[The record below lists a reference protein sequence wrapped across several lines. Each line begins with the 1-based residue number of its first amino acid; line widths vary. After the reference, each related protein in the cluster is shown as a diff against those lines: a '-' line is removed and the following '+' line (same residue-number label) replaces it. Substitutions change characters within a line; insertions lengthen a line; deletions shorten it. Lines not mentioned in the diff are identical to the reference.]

1 LTLVIG
7 EMWNPST
14 KLSARRPGSSV
25 TSFGK
30 REQKDL
36 TQGALGRKAGH
47 YSRSTIA
54 TVETGWGKCSLKLIR
69 GCDDALEAGGALVK
83 LYFAL
88 KEAKAPGKSA
98 RSNRAGQRPRPRF
111 EAHGRLARLPAP
123 LFEVMGEVHD
133 RAERAVRYGNPGEA
147 VLEEYERLVEQ
158 RALGYATEP
167 PGPFLH
173 DLLVEVDDVAA
184 LLDACRSPAAQRRL
198 LHVLAQLAA
207 LVSVVA
213 NDLGGLR
220 AASDWMRTARLA
232 AVETGDEN
240 LRAWTL
246 AREGFH
252 YLHYS
257 RPVSRALQ
265 LADAAESVIANSNG
279 PSAVMAPTVRA
290 RALARLG
297 IEPAALAA
305 LRQADEAF
313 ERVDTS
319 AAGIFG
325 WSFPQL
331 RFSAGKTLTN
341 LGATRLAL
349 QAQDEALSLFPPSE
363 ILDPALVRLDRAQA
377 LIRADDL
384 TEGCRLGEEV
394 LQGLPPGYQSPLL
407 ASWADDALRAI
418 PAERRGATDAEAFR
432 EARQH
437 VLEAE

>member
-1 LTLVIG
+1 MESFDEV
-7 EMWNPST
+7 ERQVAR
-14 KLSARRPGSSV
+14 KLGNELRRL
-25 TSFGK
+25 
-30 REQKDL
+30 RERKDL

-69 GCDDALEAGGALVK
+69 GCDDTLEAGGALVK
-83 LYFAL
+83 LYFEL
-88 KEAKAPGKSA
+88 KEAQARGKSA
-98 RSNRAGQRPRPRF
+98 RSNRAAEPQGPLEDHR
-111 EAHGRLARLPAP
+111 RLVRLPAP
-123 LFEVMGEVHD
+123 LFEAMGQVHD

-173 DLLVEVDDVAA
+173 DLLLEVDDVAT
-184 LLDACRSPAAQRRL
+184 LLDACRSPAPQQRL

-232 AVETGDEN
+232 AVETGDQN

-252 YLHYS
+252 YLHYN

-265 LADAAESVIANSNG
+265 LADAAESVVTKSNG
-279 PSAVMAPTVRA
+279 SAAVMAPTVRA

-297 IEPAALAA
+297 VEAAALDA

-313 ERVDTS
+313 GRVDNP
-319 AAGIFG
+319 AVGIFG
-325 WSFPQL
+325 WSFTQL
-331 RFSAGKTLTN
+331 RFSAGKALTN

-349 QAQDEALSLFPPSE
+349 QAQDDALGLFPSDE

-377 LIRADDL
+377 LIRAGDM

-394 LQGLPPGYQSPLL
+394 LRGLPPGYQSQLL

-418 PAERRGATDAEAFR
+418 PAEQRGDTDAEAVK
-432 EARQH
+432 EARRH
-437 VLEAE
+437 GLGSD

>member
-1 LTLVIG
+1 V
-7 EMWNPST
+7 ESFDEAERQVAR
-14 KLSARRPGSSV
+14 KLGSELRRL
-25 TSFGK
+25 
-30 REQKDL
+30 REHKDL
-36 TQGALGRKAGH
+36 TQGALARKAGH

-69 GCDDALEAGGALVK
+69 GCDDSLEAGGALVK
-83 LYFAL
+83 LYFEL
-88 KEAKAPGKSA
+88 KEAQARGKSA
-98 RSNRAGQRPRPRF
+98 RSNRTAQPQGPLEDHR
-111 EAHGRLARLPAP
+111 RLTQLQPP
-123 LFEVMGEVHD
+123 LFAAMGQVHD

-167 PGPFLH
+167 PGPFLQ
-173 DLLVEVDDVAA
+173 DLLPEVDDVAA

-213 NDLGGLR
+213 NDLGGLQP
-220 AASDWMRTARLA
+220 ASDWMRTARLA
-232 AVETGDEN
+232 AFETGDQN

-257 RPVSRALQ
+257 RPASRALQ
-265 LADAAESVIANSNG
+265 LADAAESAVANSNG
-279 PSAVMAPTVRA
+279 SAAVMAPTVRA

-313 ERVDTS
+313 ERVDNP
-319 AAGIFG
+319 AVGIFG
-325 WSFPQL
+325 WNLPQL

-349 QAQDEALSLFPPSE
+349 QAQDQALGLFPPNE

-377 LIRADDL
+377 LIRAGDL
-384 TEGCRLGEEV
+384 SEGCRLGEEI
-394 LQGLPPGYQSPLL
+394 LRGLPPGYQSPLL

-418 PAERRGATDAEAFR
+418 PAEQRGATDAEGFR
-432 EARQH
+432 QARQH
-437 VLEAE
+437 VLEAQ

>member
-1 LTLVIG
+1 VELFDEAERQAAGRLG
-7 EMWNPST
+7 SE
-14 KLSARRPGSSV
+14 LRRL
-25 TSFGK
+25 
-30 REQKDL
+30 REHEDL
-36 TQGALGRKAGH
+36 TQGALARKAGH

-54 TVETGWGKCSLKLIR
+54 TVETGWGKCSLKLIQ
-69 GCDDALEAGGALVK
+69 GCDETLDAGGALVK
-83 LYFAL
+83 LYFEL
-88 KEAKAPGKSA
+88 KAAQAQAKKA
-98 RSNRAGQRPRPRF
+98 RADRAAQPQRL
-111 EAHGRLARLPAP
+111 RLEDHDRHARLPTP
-123 LFEVMGEVHD
+123 LSEAMGQVHD

-147 VLEEYERLVEQ
+147 VLEEYERLVQQ

-173 DLLVEVDDVAA
+173 DLLLEVDDVVA
-184 LLDACRSPAAQRRL
+184 LLDDCRSPSAQQRL
-198 LHVLAQLAA
+198 LHVLGQLAA

-232 AVETGDEN
+232 AIETGDQS

-257 RPVSRALQ
+257 RPVGRALH
-265 LADAAESVIANSNG
+265 LAEAAECVIFNS
-279 PSAVMAPTVRA
+279 SSSAAVMAPTVRA

-297 IEPAALAA
+297 NEPAALDA

-313 ERVDTS
+313 ERVD
-319 AAGIFG
+319 APAVGIFG
-325 WSFPQL
+325 WSLPQL
-331 RFSAGKTLTN
+331 RLSAGKTLTN

-349 QAQDEALSLFPPSE
+349 QAQDEALALFPPDE

-377 LIRADDL
+377 LIRAGDL

-394 LQGLPPGYQSPLL
+394 LVGLPPGYQSPLL

-418 PAERRGATDAEAFR
+418 PADQLGATDGEAFR
-432 EARQH
+432 EARQR
-437 VLEAE
+437 LLDAE

>member
-1 LTLVIG
+1 
-7 EMWNPST
+7 
-14 KLSARRPGSSV
+14 
-25 TSFGK
+25 
-30 REQKDL
+30 
-36 TQGALGRKAGH
+36 
-47 YSRSTIA
+47 
-54 TVETGWGKCSLKLIR
+54 
-69 GCDDALEAGGALVK
+69 
-83 LYFAL
+83 
-88 KEAKAPGKSA
+88 
-98 RSNRAGQRPRPRF
+98 
-111 EAHGRLARLPAP
+111 
-123 LFEVMGEVHD
+123 VHD

-147 VLEEYERLVEQ
+147 VLEEYEWLVEQ

-173 DLLVEVDDVAA
+173 DLLLEVDDVAA
-184 LLDACRSPAAQRRL
+184 LLDACRSPAAQQRL

-220 AASDWMRTARLA
+220 AANDWMRTARLA
-232 AVETGDEN
+232 AVETGDQN

-252 YLHYS
+252 YLHYN

-265 LADAAESVIANSNG
+265 LADAAESAIADCKGSA
-279 PSAVMAPTVRA
+279 AVMAPTVRA

-297 IEPAALAA
+297 IQAAALDA

-313 ERVDTS
+313 DRVDNP
-319 AAGIFG
+319 AVGIFG

-331 RFSAGKTLTN
+331 RFSAGKALTN

-349 QAQDEALSLFPPSE
+349 QAQDEALALFPPNE

-377 LIRADDL
+377 LIRAGDM

-394 LQGLPPGYQSPLL
+394 LRGLPPGYQSPLL

-418 PAERRGATDAEAFR
+418 PAEQQVATNPEAFR

-437 VLEAE
+437 VLEAK

>member
-1 LTLVIG
+1 
-7 EMWNPST
+7 M
-14 KLSARRPGSSV
+14 
-25 TSFGK
+25 
-30 REQKDL
+30 EQ
-36 TQGALGRKAGH
+36 
-47 YSRSTIA
+47 
-54 TVETGWGKCSLKLIR
+54 
-69 GCDDALEAGGALVK
+69 
-83 LYFAL
+83 
-88 KEAKAPGKSA
+88 
-98 RSNRAGQRPRPRF
+98 
-111 EAHGRLARLPAP
+111 
-123 LFEVMGEVHD
+123 VHAQ
-133 RAERAVRYGNPGEA
+133 AERAVRYGNPGEA

-158 RALGYATEP
+158 RGLGYATEP
-167 PGPFLH
+167 PGPFLQ
-173 DLLVEVDDVAA
+173 DVLVDVDDVAV

-198 LHVLAQLAA
+198 LHVLGRLAA

-232 AVETGDEN
+232 AVETGDQN

-252 YLHYS
+252 YLHYT

-265 LADAAESVIANSNG
+265 LADAAESVIADCNG
-279 PSAVMAPTVRA
+279 SAAVMAPTVRA

-297 IEPAALAA
+297 IEPAALDA

-313 ERVDTS
+313 ERVDTP
-319 AAGIFG
+319 AVGIFG

-331 RFSAGKTLTN
+331 RLSAGKTLTN

-349 QAQDEALSLFPPSE
+349 QAQDEALALFPPNE

-377 LIRADDL
+377 LIRAGDL
-384 TEGCRLGEEV
+384 SGGCRLGEEV
-394 LQGLPPGYQSPLL
+394 LRGLPPGYQSPLL

-418 PAERRGATDAEAFR
+418 PAEQRESTDADAFR

-437 VLEAE
+437 VLEAEQPDAS

>member
-1 LTLVIG
+1 
-7 EMWNPST
+7 M
-14 KLSARRPGSSV
+14 
-25 TSFGK
+25 
-30 REQKDL
+30 
-36 TQGALGRKAGH
+36 
-47 YSRSTIA
+47 
-54 TVETGWGKCSLKLIR
+54 
-69 GCDDALEAGGALVK
+69 
-83 LYFAL
+83 
-88 KEAKAPGKSA
+88 
-98 RSNRAGQRPRPRF
+98 GQ
-111 EAHGRLARLPAP
+111 
-123 LFEVMGEVHD
+123 VHD

-173 DLLVEVDDVAA
+173 DLLLEVDDVAA
-184 LLDACRSPAAQRRL
+184 LLDPCRSPAAQRRL

-220 AASDWMRTARLA
+220 AASGWMRTARLA
-232 AVETGDEN
+232 AVETGDQD

-252 YLHYS
+252 YLHYG

-265 LADAAESVIANSNG
+265 LADAAESVIANSN
-279 PSAVMAPTVRA
+279 SSAAVMAPTVRA

-297 IEPAALAA
+297 MEPAALDA

-313 ERVDTS
+313 ERVDTPV
-319 AAGIFG
+319 GIFG
-325 WSFPQL
+325 WSLPQL
-331 RFSAGKTLTN
+331 RFSAGKALTN

-349 QAQDEALSLFPPSE
+349 QAQDEALGLFPPGE

-377 LIRADDL
+377 LIRAGDL

-394 LQGLPPGYQSPLL
+394 L
-407 ASWADDALRAI
+407 
-418 PAERRGATDAEAFR
+418 RGASTRLPVTAAGLLGR
-432 EARQH
+432 
-437 VLEAE
+437 

>member
-1 LTLVIG
+1 M
-7 EMWNPST
+7 ESFDEAERQMAR
-14 KLSARRPGSSV
+14 KLGSELRRL
-25 TSFGK
+25 
-30 REQKDL
+30 REHKEL
-36 TQGALGRKAGH
+36 TQGALARKAGH

-69 GCDDALEAGGALVK
+69 GCDDTLEAGGALVK
-83 LYFAL
+83 LYFEL
-88 KEAKAPGKSA
+88 KEAQALAKNA
-98 RSNRAGQRPRPRF
+98 RSHRAAQSQRPRLEDHR
-111 EAHGRLARLPAP
+111 RLARLPASP
-123 LFEVMGEVHD
+123 WDAMGQVHD
-133 RAERAVRYGNPGEA
+133 RAEHTLRYGNPGEA
-147 VLEEYERLVEQ
+147 ALEEYERLVEQ

-173 DLLVEVDDVAA
+173 DLLIEVDDVAA

-220 AASDWMRTARLA
+220 PASDWMRTARLA
-232 AVETGDEN
+232 AVETGDQN

-246 AREGFH
+246 AREGFY
-252 YLHYS
+252 YLRYR

-279 PSAVMAPTVRA
+279 SAAVMAPTVRA

-297 IEPAALAA
+297 IEAAALDA
-305 LRQADEAF
+305 LRQADQAF
-313 ERVDTS
+313 ERVHTP
-319 AAGIFG
+319 AVGIFG
-325 WSFPQL
+325 WSLPQL

-349 QAQDEALSLFPPSE
+349 QAQDDALGLFPPNE
-363 ILDPALVRLDRAQA
+363 ILDPALVRLDRAQV
-377 LIRADDL
+377 LIRAGDL

-394 LQGLPPGYQSPLL
+394 LRGLPPDYQSPLL

-418 PAERRGATDAEAFR
+418 PAEQRGATDAEAFR
-432 EARQH
+432 EARQQ

>member
-1 LTLVIG
+1 MESFDEAERQVAR
-7 EMWNPST
+7 
-14 KLSARRPGSSV
+14 KLGSELRRL
-25 TSFGK
+25 
-30 REQKDL
+30 RERQDL
-36 TQGALGRKAGH
+36 TQGALARKAGH

-69 GCDDALEAGGALVK
+69 GCDDTLEASGALVK
-83 LYFAL
+83 LYFEL
-88 KEAKAPGKSA
+88 KEAQARGKSA
-98 RSNRAGQRPRPRF
+98 RSNRVAQPQGPRLEDYR
-111 EAHGRLARLPAP
+111 RLARLPAP
-123 LFEVMGEVHD
+123 LFEAMGEVHE

-173 DLLVEVDDVAA
+173 DLLLEVDDVAA
-184 LLDACRSPAAQRRL
+184 LLEACRSPAAQRRL
-198 LHVLAQLAA
+198 LHVLARLAS

-232 AVETGDEN
+232 AVETGDQS

-265 LADAAESVIANSNG
+265 LADAAESVTDDCNG
-279 PSAVMAPTVRA
+279 SAVVMAPTVRA
-290 RALARLG
+290 RAFARLG
-297 IEPAALAA
+297 IEPAALDA
-305 LRQADEAF
+305 LRQADEVF
-313 ERVDTS
+313 ERVDT
-319 AAGIFG
+319 AAVGIFG
-325 WSFPQL
+325 WSLPQL
-331 RFSAGKTLTN
+331 RLSAGKTLTN

-349 QAQDEALSLFPPSE
+349 QAQDEALGLFPPNE
-363 ILDPALVRLDRAQA
+363 ILDPSLVRLDRAQV
-377 LIRADDL
+377 LIRAGDL
-384 TEGCRLGEEV
+384 TEGCRLGNEV
-394 LQGLPPGYQSPLL
+394 LRGLPPGYQSPLL

-418 PAERRGATDAEAFR
+418 PAERRVAPEADAFR
-432 EARQH
+432 EARHQM
-437 VLEAE
+437 LGAE